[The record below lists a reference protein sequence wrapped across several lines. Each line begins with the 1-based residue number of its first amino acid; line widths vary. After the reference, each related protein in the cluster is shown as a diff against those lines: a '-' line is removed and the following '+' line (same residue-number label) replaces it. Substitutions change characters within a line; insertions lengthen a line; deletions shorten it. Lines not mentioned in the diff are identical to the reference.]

1 MTPFIINQH
10 NCYLVDMMKGQEL
23 SNCRCFDNF
32 EQFYNAVINQ
42 HHELFPAVA
51 SVEEL
56 HGSYIEN
63 AEFDILYYDDE
74 IDKAVV
80 EHSFLNA
87 EFDIET
93 LAQDISNYA
102 GN

>member
-10 NCYLVDMMKGQEL
+10 NCYFYLTNELVDMMKGQEL
-23 SNCRCFDNF
+23 SNCRCFDSF
-32 EQFYNAVINQ
+32 EQFYNAV
-42 HHELFPAVA
+42 HELFPDVA

-56 HGSYIEN
+56 HGSYIE
-63 AEFDILYYDDE
+63 LYYDDE

>member
-10 NCYLVDMMKGQEL
+10 NCYFYLTNELVDMMKGQEL

-32 EQFYNAVINQ
+32 EHFYNAV
-42 HHELFPAVA
+42 HELFPAVA

-56 HGSYIEN
+56 HGSYIE
-63 AEFDILYYDDE
+63 LYYDDE